1 MEAELERLRRQ
12 LQEEQQRREE
22 AEAEREEAKARAA
35 AEERQR
41 KEEQRQ
47 REEAEAKAIAE
58 QQRREEE
65 QQRREKA
72 EAINRRTTLTEF
84 LQACH
89 EIFLSLRITDD
100 ETLTTQGDVTKPAGR
115 LYPNQIIP
123 WDTFPT
129 YQSEIWAELSASPA
143 FASNRVF
150 ASTHQLDHIR
160 TTMDPIDS
168 EELLRHFARSAVEK
182 PVQNIVDEIFNDG
195 TLREKLGLRGR
206 VSFQSHTNLGQSDAT
221 TVDEAMERMSIS
233 DTSRGNQR
241 ATSARPATSER
252 RGKGGGRADQFCIY
266 RQEDGSSSPA
276 IAIEYKAPHKLTR
289 GAITAGLSGTIVP
302 GRDVINKEGN
312 SVEFFSKWLLAA
324 VVTQCFS
331 YMIDKGVQYGYLFTG
346 DAIVF
351 LHIPNDPVTVHYYVS
366 IPGVDAQKDDEYG
379 VQRTAVAQ
387 ISAFVLRALAAP
399 PPPQEWQ
406 RIARR
411 SLDTWVVEYI
421 DVLKKIPE
429 TERKKTRET
438 FSYQPSRWIASS
450 GSRVKTRS
458 QCLPIDDQA
467 GAQRDDDDDDA
478 GDGDGWGHSM
488 APSPTPQRKT
498 RSQTGQGSSRRRQ
511 GEKRSAA
518 GKGTSRAATTAAA
531 KPTTPKP
538 RLEDRPYCTHE
549 CLLGLVRG
557 GPLDQHCPN
566 VQFHRKTHIKP
577 DTFLRLVRRQLL
589 TDIGVDAD
597 CKPLYVRGSRGA
609 LFKVR
614 LSSHGYTLVAKGMEE
629 HNARHLRHESCM
641 YQHASAAQGR
651 AVPVCIGLT
660 DLEIPYFYDGG
671 AYKHMLFL
679 SWAGRPLFKFINQD
693 NKVALLER
701 AKATLGQLH
710 GLGLLHNDAEMRNV
724 LWDERTGGLMW
735 TDLERAEGR
744 ARRPLGEICPNRKRN
759 RTACKLISGSN
770 DEFSREMMLLSA
782 HVARSV
788 R

>member
-1 MEAELERLRRQ
+1 MEAELERLRQELR
-12 LQEEQQRREE
+12 EEQRQRKEEQRRREE
-22 AEAEREEAKARAA
+22 AEARELQAEARAA

-41 KEEQRQ
+41 EE
-47 REEAEAKAIAE
+47 
-58 QQRREEE
+58 
-65 QQRREKA
+65 A

-129 YQSEIWAELSASPA
+129 DQSEIWTELSASPA

-150 ASTHQLDHIR
+150 ASAHQLDHIR

-182 PVQNIVDEIFNDG
+182 PVQNIVDEIFNDE

-206 VSFQSHTNLGQSDAT
+206 VSFQSHTNLGRSDA

-241 ATSARPATSER
+241 AASARPATSER

-276 IAIEYKAPHKLTR
+276 VAIEYKAPHKLTR

-302 GRDVINKEGN
+302 GRDVIDKEGN

-351 LHIPNDPVTVHYYVS
+351 LHIPDDPVTVHYYIS
-366 IPGVDAQKDDEYG
+366 IPGVDAQQDEYG
-379 VQRTAVAQ
+379 LQRTAVAQ
-387 ISAFVLRALAAP
+387 VSAFVLHALAAP
-399 PPPQEWQ
+399 LPPQEWQ

-429 TERKKTRET
+429 TERKETRET
-438 FSYQPSRWIASS
+438 FSYQPSRWIAS
-450 GSRVKTRS
+450 GRSRVKTRS

-478 GDGDGWGHSM
+478 GDGDVWGHNM
-488 APSPTPQRKT
+488 EPSPTPQRKT
-498 RSQTGQGSSRRRQ
+498 RSQTGQGSSRRQQ
-511 GEKRSAA
+511 GWKRSAA
-518 GKGTSRAATTAAA
+518 GNGTSRAATTAAA
-531 KPTTPKP
+531 KSTTPKP

-557 GPLDQHCPN
+557 GRLDEDCPN
-566 VQFHRKTHIKP
+566 VQSHKKRHIKP

-597 CKPLYVRGSRGA
+597 CKPLYLRGSRGA

-629 HNARHLRHESCM
+629 HNAYHLRHESCM

-660 DLEIPYFYDGG
+660 DLEIPYFFDGG
-671 AYKHMLFL
+671 AYTHMLFL

-693 NKVALLER
+693 NRAALLER
-701 AKATLGQLH
+701 AKTTLRQLH
-710 GLGLLHNDAEMRNV
+710 KLGLLHNDAEMRNV
-724 LWDERTGGLMW
+724 LWDERTDGLMW
-735 TDLERAEGR
+735 TDLERAEVRAGAEGR
-744 ARRPLGEICPNRKRN
+744 ADGRTAAKTRRPLAPICPNEKRKR
-759 RTACKLISGSN
+759 TECKLTSGAG
-770 DEFSREMMLLSA
+770 DDFSREMLLFSA
-782 HVARSV
+782 HISRSV